1 MKSQHQARPLSLTMA
16 LALEETLCQ
25 DKAEGLADLSGQVQ
39 SPQRRWALVGG
50 WPFQQLP
57 GQLGLS
63 PSANA
68 AHGVGSPRLL
78 LLQPGP
84 ATPQPGGCEGRGRCY
99 CLPPAAFPHPGA
111 RLSDPGRRSG
121 PPRRCAPHFP
131 GRGEGGG
138 RLSTVLAQELPGEVT
153 GSRCS
158 PWPSPLLP
166 SHGGRRALSD
176 RGRGTGDNF
185 TPWAGHA
192 HCWGAGGRG
201 LLRVGGR
208 GPHSPPQGPRCSRRL
223 RL

>member
-1 MKSQHQARPLSLTMA
+1 MAVPAAAWAAWAQPLCKCCTRSGVS
-16 LALEETLCQ
+16 
-25 DKAEGLADLSGQVQ
+25 KA
-39 SPQRRWALVGG
+39 
-50 WPFQQLP
+50 
-57 GQLGLS
+57 
-63 PSANA
+63 PSAPA
-68 AHGVGSPRLL
+68 RDGYSPALGDVR
-78 LLQPGP
+78 
-84 ATPQPGGCEGRGRCY
+84 GGGGCY